1 MLISRILA
9 TKGTEVAWVP
19 PATTVAEVLDV
30 LRERNIGAVVISAD
44 GGATPAGICSER
56 DVVRHLATD
65 GASVL
70 DQPVSEV
77 MTSPVITCEPNAT
90 VEQMMALMT
99 ERRFRHVPVLE
110 GGRLAGIVSIG
121 DIVLSRV
128 QELSDEARSLHA
140 YITTGR

>member
-44 GGATPAGICSER
+44 GGATPTGICSER

-90 VEQMMALMT
+90 VEQTMALMT

-121 DIVLSRV
+121 DVVLSRV
-128 QELSDEARSLHA
+128 QELSDEARTLHA